1 VQRNQTGFG
10 TPTASVQRKPALFP
24 RSSSG
29 LSVQLTAYPNLMLN
43 LGISAATSPV
53 LLTPA
58 RDARHIYFDFTS
70 FSPSV
75 GYDLRMASEK
85 HLFPE

>member
-1 VQRNQTGFG
+1 
-10 TPTASVQRKPALFP
+10 
-24 RSSSG
+24 
-29 LSVQLTAYPNLMLN
+29 MLN